1 VNVAWRLHDDPV
13 INSVVNRTLAYMPF
27 FVAIVPCTD
36 RLKALEEKTGYP
48 KVYFFLFFAILFKI
62 MVFVLGGAKLVVDLV
77 GFVYPAYMSFK
88 SMDTLS
94 EEASR
99 QWLTYWV
106 VFASLAVSEQLASFI
121 VAWIPFYFYIKI
133 CFLVWLYHPKFLGAQ
148 TIYSQVIRPVILP
161 YLEMAGTKVTK
172 KAE

>member
-1 VNVAWRLHDDPV
+1 
-13 INSVVNRTLAYMPF
+13 M
-27 FVAIVPCTD
+27 
-36 RLKALEEKTGYP
+36 
-48 KVYFFLFFAILFKI
+48 
-62 MVFVLGGAKLVVDLV
+62 VVDLV